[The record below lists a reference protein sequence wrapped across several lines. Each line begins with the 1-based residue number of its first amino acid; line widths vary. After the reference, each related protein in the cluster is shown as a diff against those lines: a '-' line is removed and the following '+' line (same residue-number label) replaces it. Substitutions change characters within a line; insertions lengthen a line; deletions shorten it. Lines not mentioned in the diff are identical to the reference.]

1 MKDKLPNL
9 FEQLIFM
16 ILPYI
21 VAGIVIAC
29 TIGLF
34 ILFYYVVIWGIVIGA
49 MLWLIAFI
57 RRQFFKKSVPIRKG
71 RVIDHEKNNE
81 R

>member
-16 ILPYI
+16 IFPYI
-21 VAGIVIAC
+21 IAGIAIAC
-29 TIGLF
+29 AIGLI
-34 ILFYYVVIWGIVIGA
+34 ILFYYVVIWGIAIGA
-49 MLWLIAFI
+49 ILWFIALI
-57 RRQFFKKSVPIRKG
+57 RRQLLKERLPTRKG
-71 RVIDHEKNNE
+71 RVIDHDKNNT